1 MRQRKIDD
9 NLLLQLFREEKDKK
23 GIQKK
28 LAEHFNVSPV
38 AIHKRLKRILPK
50 PQSLEKLTDKEQ
62 KFVVAVASGKSRT
75 QAAMDSFD
83 VSTRASAKAMQNALM
98 QKDDVRIAIN
108 ELLEI
113 YGLTRGYRINK
124 LKTHIDH
131 VDPGISLKGLDMSF
145 KLDGLYA
152 PEKHIN
158 VNFDYQ
164 VESKRLEELK
174 QHEKLLLAQIDG
186 EELTPKEEELLESLN
201 EKLDR
206 RD

>member
-9 NLLLQLFREEKDKK
+9 DLLLQLFREEKDKK

-28 LAEHFNVSPV
+28 LAEHFQVSPV
-38 AIHKRLKRILPK
+38 AIHKRLKRILPI

-62 KFVVAVASGKSRT
+62 KFVVAVAEGKSRT

-83 VSTRASAKAMQNALM
+83 VSSRESAKALQNTLM
-98 QKDDVRIAIN
+98 QKDDIRLAIA
-108 ELLEI
+108 ELLDI

-152 PEKHIN
+152 PEKHLNLNLDHSVITA
-158 VNFDYQ
+158 
-164 VESKRLEELK
+164 RLADIRRQREEIR
-174 QHEKLLLAQIDG
+174 QRREKLLAEIEAEKKEDS
-186 EELTPKEEELLESLN
+186 EEEN
-201 EKLDR
+201 
-206 RD
+206 